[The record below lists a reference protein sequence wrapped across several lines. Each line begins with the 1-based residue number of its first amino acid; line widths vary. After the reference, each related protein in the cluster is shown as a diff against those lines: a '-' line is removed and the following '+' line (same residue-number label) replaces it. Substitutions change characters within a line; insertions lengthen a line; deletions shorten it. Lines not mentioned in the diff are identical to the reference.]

1 MQTEPTKTI
10 GAGMA
15 LKAMRI
21 AHDMD
26 LAELAA
32 KTGKTVPKLSQCE
45 NNHIAITKNM
55 AEQLDKAFAFETG
68 VMATYLRLSASKMT
82 WQETLSLA
90 LSFYNENQRR
100 IRKETKYATQTPI
113 SKTSHT
119 GHRT

>member
-15 LKAMRI
+15 LKAMRTVYN
-21 AHDMD
+21 MD
-26 LAELAA
+26 LAELAE
-32 KTGKTVPKLSQCE
+32 KTGKTVPKLSQYE
-45 NNHIAITKNM
+45 NNHMAITKNT
-55 AEQLDKAFAFETG
+55 AEKLDKAFAFETG

-100 IRKETKYATQTPI
+100 IRKETFYK
-113 SKTSHT
+113 
-119 GHRT
+119 